1 MVIKK
6 AEDLFTLVDER
17 IEAIEDLNCAEL
29 SVCVKSFMNAYAL
42 LVAMQSRKEV
52 YKENGS
58 KEIKHEFTELK
69 DMAWE
74 EIHDIDHLTLRT
86 DAAE

>member
-6 AEDLFTLVDER
+6 SEDLFTLVDER

-42 LVAMQSRKEV
+42 LVAMQTRKEV

-58 KEIKHEFTELK
+58 KEIMHQFTKLR
-69 DMAWE
+69 DMAWA
-74 EIHDIDHLTLRT
+74 EIHAIDHLTLRD